1 MTLQCEDTSAT
12 LTSLTAHPILYWT
25 LVHLE
30 NSWIEMRIFQI
41 KCLYRTLEKLGVE
54 IPNSSLEVW
63 NSQAF
68 KSFNFQIKNYLLDTD
83 NSWLCDIFY
92 LTPMKFWKWPKAK
105 RSSTRYPK
113 FSARRFIR
121 EKGEASTL
129 FDKKVQQIYKRIPKY
144 FCQSLLYHIYF
155 ESTGKQEDSISNSFF
170 YFRLE

>member
-41 KCLYRTLEKLGVE
+41 KYLYRTLEKLRVE

-63 NSQAF
+63 NSQEF
-68 KSFNFQIKNYLLDTD
+68 KSFNFQIKNYLMDTD

-92 LTPMKFWKWPKAK
+92 LTPMKFWKW
-105 RSSTRYPK
+105 
-113 FSARRFIR
+113 
-121 EKGEASTL
+121 L
-129 FDKKVQQIYKRIPKY
+129 
-144 FCQSLLYHIYF
+144 
-155 ESTGKQEDSISNSFF
+155 
-170 YFRLE
+170 